1 MKIVKKLIGIFLSI
15 VIIMGNMSFVNLVK
29 ADDNVGYIY
38 IYYRYINNPDGEDIH
53 SLETKPIELDESGN
67 GIGVVPAIGI
77 SGYKYEK
84 SEINGVE
91 SMSPMLSVPVTS
103 ANTIDNPVKVYMY
116 YSQKS
121 TEKTVSIYGMYLHE
135 DGSTEPFSDTYQS
148 VSVPEGGSATI
159 NTVAPPAL
167 NPKYQFLYAT
177 VGEGGEHVNSNTVT
191 VTVTDSDISVYYW
204 YFTGTL
210 GAGTVRVSTSDNILE
225 NGQVVN
231 DPATGKDF
239 WARDDSLNCNVD
251 DSGRKE
257 GVPVHSPTMG
267 NLDAL
272 KDCEFAF
279 ALVEHAGGNPNN
291 ALSNYIEKRTALQFE
306 TTIDTSSTMWYV
318 HFYWVRKGS
327 SNPNPEDPDGGKIVF
342 NPNETN
348 WTFDA
353 NKKPA
358 WSNSGKIENG
368 TGDYTVNAKF
378 QGDNPSMGK
387 GTVTYTYQLKC
398 TGTTG
403 NPPHEYTYWEDKSY
417 SEDFDVSFYLKN
429 MSIGGDDSP
438 NPTNFDFPDLG
449 QGTSFPTYDANGDVH
464 IKKEGVN
471 LGLSGTST
479 WYDLV
484 RDRDYKVPEFHAEG
498 TVQNVE
504 EHLELPQAPANPT
517 GTSSTYKLDWT
528 NPEIYFSVE
537 PGIFSTNRNAVR
549 KASQKG
555 KDDGFYGTLT
565 FRDNLSG
572 CKSLEYGWTFGD
584 NPSKADYKTLYTMGY
599 TSDDRSAQVLK
610 REVEKPVGDDLYLH
624 VKLVDM
630 AGNET
635 DKTFGPFEDPI
646 KLKNFRVIDVAD
658 PIWEDLFWE
667 DSTNYLT
674 NSDERPTLKQPTNK
688 EFKVNK
694 LPLDNKSTPHDAY
707 IKKGYAFYFKVDS
720 EYLYRDYDRIEI
732 KPTFYY
738 WDKENNKR
746 VQVDAYYNKNN
757 NPFTKVGSDQ
767 DTFTIKTY
775 ATKISKHGNIE
786 LGGYNKLTLTKEV
799 RDFKGRPFYDG
810 WKDEIQYVD
819 GKEQYWYGQYY
830 LPDTTI
836 FAEKG
841 KSPRPENVLKKN
853 YIIINF
859 QIKAYKNGEET
870 NSNDQVFTYVPK
882 QWTKEKGPKNS
893 NYQVGD
899 VIVYDNKYAVF
910 NNFGSYITN

>member
-1 MKIVKKLIGIFLSI
+1 MKIVKKFIGILLSI
-15 VIIMGNMSFVNLVK
+15 VIIMGNMSFINLVK
-29 ADDNVGYIY
+29 ADTDNVGYIY
-38 IYYRYINNPDGEDIH
+38 IYYRDISDPTNEDIH
-53 SLETKPIELDESGN
+53 SLETKPIPLDENGN
-67 GIGVVPAIGI
+67 GTGVVEVIGI
-77 SGYKYEK
+77 SGYIYQYALVNEVKK
-84 SEINGVE
+84 INKEI
-91 SMSPMLSVPVTS
+91 SIPVTS
-103 ANTIDNPVKVYMY
+103 ENTVDNPVKVYIY
-116 YSQKS
+116 YKQQA
-121 TEKTVSIYGMYLHE
+121 TVKTVATYGMYLHE

-148 VSVPEGGSATI
+148 VTVPEGSSSTI
-159 NTVAPPAL
+159 NTVAPAPL
-167 NPKYQFLYAT
+167 NPSYKFLYAT
-177 VGEGGEHVNSNTVT
+177 VGENGEHISSNTVQ

-204 YFTGTL
+204 YATSSL
-210 GAGTVRVSTSDNILE
+210 GAGTVRVTTGDHILE

-231 DPATGKDF
+231 EADGKDYF
-239 WARDDSLNCNVD
+239 AREDIDYNVD
-251 DSGRKE
+251 DSGYLQVNVK
-257 GVPVHSPTMG
+257 SPSMG
-267 NLDAL
+267 ASKPDY
-272 KDCEFAF
+272 EFAF
-279 ALVEHAGGNPNN
+279 ALVEHSGGNPNN
-291 ALSNYIEKRTALQFE
+291 ALSNYIEKKTALQFD

-318 HFYWVRKGS
+318 HFYWVKKGDIPPDPE
-327 SNPNPEDPDGGKIVF
+327 NPDSGKIVF
-342 NPNETN
+342 NPNETS
-348 WTFDA
+348 WTFDS
-353 NKKPA
+353 NKKPG
-358 WSNSGKIENG
+358 WSNAGKIENG
-368 TGDYTVNAKF
+368 TGDYPVNAKF
-378 QGDNPSMGK
+378 QGDNPKMGK
-387 GTVTYTYQLKC
+387 GTVTYTYQLEH

-403 NPPHEYTYWEDKSY
+403 NPPHEYTYWTDESY
-417 SEDFDVSFYLKN
+417 SEDFDVSYYLKN
-429 MSIGGDDSP
+429 MSISGDDAP

-464 IKKEGVN
+464 IKKEGVS
-471 LGLSGTST
+471 LGLKGTST

-484 RDRDYKVPEFHAEG
+484 RDRDYKVPEFHAAG
-498 TVQNVE
+498 TTRNVE
-504 EHLELPQAPANPT
+504 EHLKLPDPPANPT
-517 GTSSTYKLDWT
+517 GSSSTYKLDWT

-549 KASQKG
+549 KESQKG
-555 KDDGFYGTLT
+555 EGDSFYGTLT

-635 DKTFGPFEDPI
+635 DKTFGPYEDPI
-646 KLKNFRVIDVAD
+646 KLKNFRVIDVTD
-658 PIWEDLFWE
+658 PTWENLFWK
-667 DSTNYLT
+667 DGTDYIT
-674 NSDERPTLKQPTNK
+674 KKTDERPALKQPTNK

-694 LPLDNKSTPHDAY
+694 LPLDNKSNPYDTY

-732 KPTFYY
+732 SPTFYY

-767 DTFTIKTY
+767 DTFKINTY
-775 ATKISKHGNIE
+775 ASSISPHHAVEI
-786 LGGYNKLTLTKEV
+786 GGYNKLTLTKEV

-859 QIKAYKNGEET
+859 QIKAYKNGQET
-870 NSNDQVFTYVPK
+870 NSNDQVFTYVPR

-893 NYQVGD
+893 SYKLGD
-899 VIVYDNKYAVF
+899 VIVYDNKKAVF